1 MFQIDS
7 EVTPH
12 TPNRPAPMSP
22 GSEAADGR
30 KSISGGPRLV
40 ALHILCRVES
50 GAYADRLLEAGR
62 QRDRLPLADRNLVHE
77 LVQGTITW
85 QAAIDHLLTPYLGKR
100 LKHQTPELRNL
111 MRLTVYQ
118 LRYLDRIPGYAA
130 VSEAVAIARSLGGS
144 GAAKFINA
152 VLRGVSEDR
161 RPAKMPDPS
170 VDPDA
175 HLALSTSHP
184 VWLIRRWRA
193 RYGREAC
200 RQLCDHNNARPLLT
214 IRANATRTTA
224 QDLRHGLERQGV
236 IVDPSPVLDGY
247 LDVRDA
253 GPLFET
259 QSYHNGLF
267 FVQSPGAGLVVQ
279 LLDPVPGDTVLDV
292 CSAPG
297 GKAVV
302 ASERVGERGHVVAL
316 DLRPGRLRTLR
327 KSVDRL
333 GHHNIAPVA
342 ADILQAP
349 ISAQFSRVLV
359 DAPCSSLGILSRHPE
374 LKWRRTEPDIA
385 RLAGGQLRLMAAAAR
400 RVRPGGTL
408 VYSTCTTE
416 PEENEGVVEAFLA
429 AQPEFRLQPAGR
441 FLETGVT
448 GPYLHVL
455 PHVSGVD
462 GAFAARFERR

>member
-1 MFQIDS
+1 M
-7 EVTPH
+7 
-12 TPNRPAPMSP
+12 
-22 GSEAADGR
+22 
-30 KSISGGPRLV
+30 
-40 ALHILCRVES
+40 ALHILCRVEA

-85 QAAIDHLLTPYLGKR
+85 QAAIDHVLTPYLGKR

-161 RPAKMPDPS
+161 KPATMPDPS
-170 VDPDA
+170 THPDA

-184 VWLIRRWRA
+184 VWLIRRWRG

-214 IRANATRTTA
+214 IRANTTRTTA
-224 QDLRHGLERQGV
+224 PDLQHELGQQGV

-259 QSYHNGLF
+259 QAYHNGLF
-267 FVQSPGAGLVVQ
+267 SVQSPGAGLVVQ
-279 LLDPVPGDTVLDV
+279 LLAPVAGETVLDV

-316 DLRPGRLRTLR
+316 DLRSGRLRTLR

-333 GHHNIAPVA
+333 GLLNISPVASDILHAPV
-342 ADILQAP
+342 
-349 ISAQFSRVLV
+349 SVQFSRVLV

-374 LKWRRTEPDIA
+374 LKWRRTESDLVKMADI
-385 RLAGGQLRLMAAAAR
+385 QLRLLSAAAR
-400 RVRPGGTL
+400 HVRPGGTL

-416 PEENEGVVEAFLA
+416 PEENDGVVKSFLA
-429 AQPEFRLQPAGR
+429 AQSEFRLQPAGR
-441 FLETGVT
+441 FLRVGVT

-455 PHVSGVD
+455 PHVSRVD